1 MRIDHYVEDIP
12 DVHWEEITQP
22 LNLYTYSNVY
32 DEHIY
37 SQLKSTIVS
46 QLENYSKITY
56 KTHGTTFNHNNKT
69 LHVVAHQQNNRL
81 QRVLFDLTFPKNY
94 WYQTPDTVYEWAW
107 NELHKT
113 IHPLLFHHLS
123 TFKNT
128 APHDDSPD
136 CWIPTRCHINY
147 LEHSQYL
154 FTHVDMADQ
163 IFNTPI
169 GQMARARTLTFY
181 LHNHVAGKGG
191 EFYTHNGHIY
201 KPKENEAISINGN
214 AVLHGVNSNRSQT
227 PRLAFSV
234 RWVHKDD
241 LYLPGDP
248 DNSMYTQ
255 NLLD

>member
-46 QLENYSKITY
+46 QLENHSKITY
-56 KTHGTTFNHNNKT
+56 KTHGTTFNHNNRT

-81 QRVLFDLTFPKNY
+81 QRVLFDLTFTKNY